1 MKERI
6 VMKKFGINGEGIGYI
21 HRKICFVNGVLPDEE
36 VEIEIIENKP
46 KYLKGVLKKIIK
58 PSPYRVD
65 VLCKENKE
73 CLGCSLMHLQ
83 YGRHLISKKQWIVDA
98 INKYCHVEEHKVQDV
113 IKAHNVYHYRQIVRL
128 PIVYFNKALHVGIY
142 QRDSHYLTLMENCTL
157 QNKNI
162 NEVVK
167 KILEIFNEHHLRD
180 FHDKFKTGLRFL
192 EMRCVGDQVQVI
204 IICGK
209 DGISQDIINE
219 IGKIKQVVSVFYSI
233 NTSRYQD
240 FRLEGYK
247 KVYGSSTL
255 TYKINNQ
262 KYICSS
268 KSDFPIHLEMEEK
281 KNEIVKTLIDSNNKV
296 ISINHGIGTLELY
309 LDNDIT
315 AIDESRDHN
324 RDAKENMKFLR
335 KTNVE
340 WIVGDIDKEVV
351 RKCKN
356 NSYDTLI
363 LNAVQREMNQG
374 IKESLIRSKIKE
386 FIYITPHY
394 STMAKEINELS
405 QYFKI
410 ETIIPIDYQPY
421 TSDILTILKMKR
433 K

>member
-1 MKERI
+1 
-6 VMKKFGINGEGIGYI
+6 
-21 HRKICFVNGVLPDEE
+21 
-36 VEIEIIENKP
+36 
-46 KYLKGVLKKIIK
+46 
-58 PSPYRVD
+58 
-65 VLCKENKE
+65 
-73 CLGCSLMHLQ
+73 
-83 YGRHLISKKQWIVDA
+83 
-98 INKYCHVEEHKVQDV
+98 
-113 IKAHNVYHYRQIVRL
+113 
-128 PIVYFNKALHVGIY
+128 
-142 QRDSHYLTLMENCTL
+142 
-157 QNKNI
+157 
-162 NEVVK
+162 
-167 KILEIFNEHHLRD
+167 
-180 FHDKFKTGLRFL
+180 
-192 EMRCVGDQVQVI
+192 MRCVGDQVQVI

-281 KNEIVKTLIDSNNKV
+281 KNEIVKTLIDSNNKI